1 MSAPRQPQPRAG
13 SGASRYRG
21 GGAAATGTAT
31 GGGGAGG
38 AAAGRA
44 AGPGLRLPPAPAMA
58 LPRGFSLI
66 LLLLP
71 VLGGPGATITIP
83 QEFLQPPELTE
94 QPPEQLVVFPSDDVV
109 LKCAATGNPP
119 VQYRW
124 TREDEPFV
132 PEEHPGVSLAPG
144 SGTLLINAS
153 LAGRLQGRYRC
164 AATNALGTALSTE
177 SRVIAENTPQW
188 PKEKVL
194 PVEVEEGDPVV
205 LPCDPPKSAVPPK
218 IYWLN
223 SRIVHIAQDARVS
236 MGQDGFL
243 YFANA
248 LVRDSHP
255 DYICH
260 AHYLGP
266 RTIIQKEPLD
276 LRVAPSNMVQFR
288 RPRLVVP
295 RDPQPSHI
303 ALRGGTLVL
312 ECIAEGLPTPSVRW
326 QRLNGPLPLGRV
338 SLENFNK
345 TLRLRDVE
353 EADDGEYECVAE
365 NSQGQARRSHL
376 VTVEAAPYW
385 VRRPQSGLFGPGEAA
400 RLDCAVQGKP
410 RPLLSWRINGVPIDE
425 VPGSARRVVRD
436 GALVLSRLEPNDT
449 MVAQCE
455 AHNSHGH
462 LLANAFVY
470 VIELPV
476 KILTADDTPYAVVEN
491 RTVFLHCRTFGAP
504 APTVEWLT
512 PGLEPALQD
521 DRAFVFTNGTL
532 RLGPVVRGDAGTF
545 TCKAHNAHSN
555 DSVSAHLD
563 VRVATRIEV
572 PPQSMT
578 AKKGQT
584 VTFRCSATFDP
595 GLSPRGLVWYRDGQR
610 LQDTADSDKYVLS
623 GDTLTVTMVDYVD
636 QGTFRCR
643 AWTELDAVEA
653 EAQLRVVGR
662 PGPVRDLQ
670 VLEVDERQV
679 RLSWTPG
686 DDNNSPVEKF
696 VVEEKEEL
704 FGARRFVERVTVPGG
719 QPWAQLTL
727 SPYGQ
732 YRFRVLAANAYGRG
746 EPSVPSEP
754 ITTAPAAPERNPGGV
769 KGEGNETSNMI
780 ITWQPLAP
788 GDWNAAEVRYRV
800 QWRPLEPD
808 GGRWHEETVPGPPVV
823 VAGTPTFSPYEIRVQ
838 ALNDFGKGPE
848 PAVTIGYSGEDLPLV
863 YPENVGV
870 EILNSTSVRVR
881 WSLTVPALDLRGHL
895 RGFRVLYWHEGWVG
909 ERARRQVPPAPPG
922 AASPPPR
929 VLAVPGEARGVLLG
943 GLRPWSRYRLR
954 VLVFN
959 GRGDGPPS
967 DEIHFDTPEGVPGP
981 PEELHVERM
990 NETTLAL
997 EWKRPRHPNGVLTG
1011 FRLQYRPENHSE
1023 EEPPEELSFPAGT
1036 LNTTLG
1042 RLQPHARYRLAL
1054 RALSRVGPGAPVL
1067 RIGSLRPEPVLPVLG
1082 SVVVG
1087 EVGEDFTVLHWTLAH
1102 PQADIEFK
1110 VQYMSK
1116 TTEGS
1121 WHDSGSVNSSL
1132 GLFRL
1137 RDLSPG
1143 TSYRVQFVGRNHS
1156 GHHIP
1161 FWESEVQTNGTLL
1174 PRPASGFATE
1184 GWFIGFVSAVVLLL
1198 LLLLILCFIKRS
1210 KGGKYSVKD
1219 KEDTQADSE
1228 ARPMKDETFGEYRS
1242 LESDGEEKASRS
1254 SGRSL
1259 GAAGAALGSD
1269 DSLAGYG
1276 GSADVQFNE
1285 DGSFIGQYSGT
1296 RGSGPA
1302 SPGAAAPLD

>member
-1 MSAPRQPQPRAG
+1 MSAPRQPQPRAA
-13 SGASRYRG
+13 SGAS
-21 GGAAATGTAT
+21 
-31 GGGGAGG
+31 
-38 AAAGRA
+38 
-44 AGPGLRLPPAPAMA
+44 RLPPAPAMA
-58 LPRGFSLI
+58 LPRGFGL

-71 VLGGPGATITIP
+71 ALGGPGAAITIP
-83 QEFLQPPELTE
+83 SEYGPHEFLQPPELTE

-164 AATNALGTALSTE
+164 AASNALGTALSTE

-205 LPCDPPKSAVPPK
+205 LPCDPPKSAVSPK

-243 YFANA
+243 YFANT
-248 LVRDSHP
+248 LVGDSHP

-276 LRVAPSNMVQFR
+276 LRVAPSNMVQSR

-295 RDPQPSHI
+295 RDSQPSHV

-326 QRLNGPLPLGRV
+326 QRLNGPLPRGRV

-385 VRRPQSGLFGPGEAA
+385 VRRPQSGVFGPGEVA
-400 RLDCAVQGKP
+400 RLECAVQGKP
-410 RPLLSWRINGVPIDE
+410 RPRLAWRINGVPIDE
-425 VPGSARRVVRD
+425 VPGSARRVVQE
-436 GALVLSRLEPNDT
+436 GALVLSQLEPNDT
-449 MVAQCE
+449 LVAQCE
-455 AHNSHGH
+455 AQNSHGR

-470 VIELPV
+470 VVELPV
-476 KILTADDTPYAVVEN
+476 KILTQDETQYMVVEN
-491 RTVFLHCRTFGAP
+491 RTVFLHCRAFGAP

-532 RLGPVVRGDAGTF
+532 RLRPVARGDGGTF
-545 TCKAHNAHSN
+545 TCRAHNAHSN
-555 DSVSAHLD
+555 ASISAHLD
-563 VRVATRIEV
+563 IRVATRIEV
-572 PPQSMT
+572 PPQSVT

-584 VTFRCSATFDP
+584 VTFRCVAAFDP
-595 GLSPRGLVWYRDGQR
+595 ELSPRGLEWHRDGQR

-623 GDTLTVTMVDYVD
+623 GDTLTVTAVDYTD

-643 AWTELDAVEA
+643 AWTWLDAAEA

-662 PGPVRDLQ
+662 PGPVWDLQ
-670 VLEVDERQV
+670 VLEINERQV

-696 VVEEKEEL
+696 VVEEEEG
-704 FGARRFVERVTVPGG
+704 FFSAGRFVERVTVPGG
-719 QPWAQLTL
+719 QPWALLTL

-732 YRFRVLAANAYGRG
+732 YRFRVLATNAYGRG
-746 EPSVPSEP
+746 EPSAPSAP
-754 ITTAPAAPERNPGGV
+754 IDIPAAAPERNPGGV
-769 KGEGNETSNMI
+769 KGEGNETSNMV

-800 QWRPLEPD
+800 QWRPLEPE
-808 GGRWHEETVPGPPVV
+808 GGRWHEKTVPAPPVV
-823 VAGTPTFSPYEIRVQ
+823 VGGTPTFSPYEIRVQ
-838 ALNDFGKGPE
+838 AVNDAGKGPE
-848 PAVTIGYSGEDLPLV
+848 PPVTIGYSGEDLPLL

-881 WSLTVPALDLRGHL
+881 WSLTGPPRDLRGHL

-909 ERARRQVPPAPPG
+909 ERARRQAPPAPPG
-922 AASPPPR
+922 APPSPR
-929 VLAVPGEARGVLLG
+929 VVTVPGEAHGVVLG

-967 DEIHFDTPEGVPGP
+967 DEIRFDTPEDVPGP
-981 PEELHVERM
+981 PEELHVERVD
-990 NETTLAL
+990 ETTLAL
-997 EWKRPRHPNGVLTG
+997 EWKRPRHPNGVLMG
-1011 FRLQYRPENHSE
+1011 FLLQYRPENHSE
-1023 EEPPEELSFPAGT
+1023 AEPPNEITFPAGT

-1042 RLQPHARYRLAL
+1042 RLQPRARYRLAL
-1054 RALSRVGPGAPVL
+1054 HALSRVGPGAPLL
-1067 RIGSLRPEPVLPVLG
+1067 RLGSLRPEPVLPVLG

-1102 PQADIEFK
+1102 PQANVEFK

-1121 WHDSGSVNSSL
+1121 WQDSGSVNSSL

-1156 GHHIP
+1156 GHHVP

-1174 PRPASGFATE
+1174 PRPARGFATE
-1184 GWFIGFVSAVVLLL
+1184 GWFIGFVSAAVLLL

>member
-1 MSAPRQPQPRAG
+1 
-13 SGASRYRG
+13 
-21 GGAAATGTAT
+21 
-31 GGGGAGG
+31 
-38 AAAGRA
+38 
-44 AGPGLRLPPAPAMA
+44 MA
-58 LPRGFSLI
+58 LPRGFSLV

-71 VLGGPGATITIP
+71 VLGGPGAAITIP

-164 AATNALGTALSTE
+164 AASNALGTALSTE

-276 LRVAPSNMVQFR
+276 LRVAPSNMVQSR

-365 NSQGQARRSHL
+365 NSQGRARSSHL

-385 VRRPQSGLFGPGEAA
+385 VRRPQSGVFGPGEAA

-425 VPGSARRVVRD
+425 VPGSARRAVRD

-470 VIELPV
+470 VVELPV
-476 KILTADDTPYAVVEN
+476 KILTADETQYAVVEN

-545 TCKAHNAHSN
+545 TCRAHNTHSN

-563 VRVATRIEV
+563 VRAATRIEV
-572 PPQSMT
+572 PPQSVT

-584 VTFRCSATFDP
+584 VTFRCGAAFDP
-595 GLSPRGLVWYRDGQR
+595 GLSPRGLLWYRDGQR
-610 LQDTADSDKYVLS
+610 LQDTADSDN
-623 GDTLTVTMVDYVD
+623 GDTLTVTTVDYVD

-643 AWTELDAVEA
+643 AWTQLDAVEA

-670 VLEVDERQV
+670 VLEADERQV

-696 VVEEKEEL
+696 VVEQEEEL
-704 FGARRFVERVTVPGG
+704 FSAGRFVERVTVPGG
-719 QPWAQLTL
+719 QPWALLTL
-727 SPYGQ
+727 SPYGR

-746 EPSVPSEP
+746 EPSAPSEP
-754 ITTAPAAPERNPGGV
+754 ITTPPAAPERNPGGV

-780 ITWQPLAP
+780 ITWQPLPP

-800 QWRPLEPD
+800 QWRPLEAER
-808 GGRWHEETVPGPPVV
+808 GRWHEQTVPGPPVLV
-823 VAGTPTFSPYEIRVQ
+823 GDTPTFSPYEIRVQ
-838 ALNDFGKGPE
+838 ALNEAGKGPE

-881 WSLTVPALDLRGHL
+881 WSLTGPPRDLRGHL

-909 ERARRQVPPAPPG
+909 ERARRHVPPVPPG
-922 AASPPPR
+922 AAPPPPR
-929 VLAVPGEARGVLLG
+929 VLAVPGEARGVVLG

-967 DEIHFDTPEGVPGP
+967 DEIRFDTPEGGESPPVPELPHGPPQSALWDPRCPPTSASPGP
-981 PEELHVERM
+981 PQSSL
-990 NETTLAL
+990 
-997 EWKRPRHPNGVLTG
+997 WDPR
-1011 FRLQYRPENHSE
+1011 
-1023 EEPPEELSFPAGT
+1023 
-1036 LNTTLG
+1036 LG

-1067 RIGSLRPEPVLPVLG
+1067 RLGSLRPEPGACPVPG
-1082 SVVVG
+1082 GGGGGGGYVHG
-1087 EVGEDFTVLHWTLAH
+1087 DTPQVGEDFT
-1102 PQADIEFK
+1102 ADIEFK

-1174 PRPASGFATE
+1174 PRPTSSFATE

-1228 ARPMKDETFGEYRS
+1228 ARPMKDETFGEYRW
-1242 LESDGEEKASRS
+1242 EKASRS

>member
-1 MSAPRQPQPRAG
+1 MSAPRQPQPRAA
-13 SGASRYRG
+13 SGAS
-21 GGAAATGTAT
+21 
-31 GGGGAGG
+31 
-38 AAAGRA
+38 
-44 AGPGLRLPPAPAMA
+44 RLPPAPAMA
-58 LPRGFSLI
+58 LPRGFGL

-71 VLGGPGATITIP
+71 ALGGPGAAITIP
-83 QEFLQPPELTE
+83 SEYGPHEFLQPPELTE

-164 AATNALGTALSTE
+164 AASNALGTALSTE

-205 LPCDPPKSAVPPK
+205 LPCDPPKSAVSPK

-243 YFANA
+243 YFANT
-248 LVRDSHP
+248 LVGDSHP

-276 LRVAPSNMVQFR
+276 LRVAPSNMVQSR

-295 RDPQPSHI
+295 RDSQPSHV

-326 QRLNGPLPLGRV
+326 QRLNGPLPRGRV

-385 VRRPQSGLFGPGEAA
+385 VRRPQSGVFGPGEVA
-400 RLDCAVQGKP
+400 RLECAVQGKP
-410 RPLLSWRINGVPIDE
+410 RPRLAWRINGVPIDE
-425 VPGSARRVVRD
+425 VPGSARRVVQE
-436 GALVLSRLEPNDT
+436 GALVLSQLEPNDT
-449 MVAQCE
+449 LVAQCE
-455 AHNSHGH
+455 AQNSHGR

-470 VIELPV
+470 VVELPV
-476 KILTADDTPYAVVEN
+476 KILTQDETQYMVVEN
-491 RTVFLHCRTFGAP
+491 RTVFLHCRAFGAP

-532 RLGPVVRGDAGTF
+532 RLRPVARGDGGTF
-545 TCKAHNAHSN
+545 TCRAHNAHSN
-555 DSVSAHLD
+555 ASISAHLD
-563 VRVATRIEV
+563 IRVATRIEV
-572 PPQSMT
+572 PPQSVT

-584 VTFRCSATFDP
+584 VTFRCVAAFDP
-595 GLSPRGLVWYRDGQR
+595 ELSPRGLEWHRDGQR

-623 GDTLTVTMVDYVD
+623 GDTLTVTAVDYTD

-643 AWTELDAVEA
+643 AWTWLDAAEA

-662 PGPVRDLQ
+662 PGPVWDLQ
-670 VLEVDERQV
+670 VLEINERQV

-696 VVEEKEEL
+696 VVEEEEG
-704 FGARRFVERVTVPGG
+704 FFSAGRFVERVTVPGG
-719 QPWAQLTL
+719 QPWALLTL

-732 YRFRVLAANAYGRG
+732 YRFRVLATNAYGRG
-746 EPSVPSEP
+746 EPSAPSAP
-754 ITTAPAAPERNPGGV
+754 IDIPAAAPERNPGGV
-769 KGEGNETSNMI
+769 KGEGNETSNMV

-800 QWRPLEPD
+800 QWRPLEPE
-808 GGRWHEETVPGPPVV
+808 GGRWHEKTVPAPPVV
-823 VAGTPTFSPYEIRVQ
+823 VGGTPTFSPYEIRVQ
-838 ALNDFGKGPE
+838 AVNDAGKGPE
-848 PAVTIGYSGEDLPLV
+848 PPVTIGYSGEDLPLL

-881 WSLTVPALDLRGHL
+881 WSLTGPPRDLRGHL

-909 ERARRQVPPAPPG
+909 ERARRQAPPAPPG
-922 AASPPPR
+922 APPSPR
-929 VLAVPGEARGVLLG
+929 VVTVPGEAHGVVLG

-967 DEIHFDTPEGVPGP
+967 DEIRFDTPEDVPGP
-981 PEELHVERM
+981 PEELHVERVD
-990 NETTLAL
+990 ETTLAL
-997 EWKRPRHPNGVLTG
+997 EWKRPRHPNGVLMG
-1011 FRLQYRPENHSE
+1011 FLLQYRPENHSE
-1023 EEPPEELSFPAGT
+1023 AEPPNEITFPAGT

-1042 RLQPHARYRLAL
+1042 RLQPRARYRLAL
-1054 RALSRVGPGAPVL
+1054 HALSRVGPGAPLL
-1067 RIGSLRPEPVLPVLG
+1067 RLGSLRPEPVLPVLG

-1102 PQADIEFK
+1102 PQANVEFK

-1121 WHDSGSVNSSL
+1121 WQDSGSVNSSL

-1156 GHHIP
+1156 GHHVP

-1174 PRPASGFATE
+1174 PRPARGFATE
-1184 GWFIGFVSAVVLLL
+1184 GWFIGFVSAAVLLL

-1210 KGGKYSVKD
+1210 KGVKD

>member
-13 SGASRYRG
+13 SGASR
-21 GGAAATGTAT
+21 
-31 GGGGAGG
+31 
-38 AAAGRA
+38 
-44 AGPGLRLPPAPAMA
+44 PPLPPAPAMA
-58 LPRGFSLI
+58 LPRGLG
-66 LLLLP
+66 LLLLLA
-71 VLGGPGATITIP
+71 LGGPGAAITIP
-83 QEFLQPPELTE
+83 PEYGLHELLQPPELTE

-124 TREDEPFV
+124 TREDQPFV
-132 PEEHPGVSLAPG
+132 PEEHPGVTVAPG
-144 SGTLLINAS
+144 AGTLVINAS

-164 AATNALGTALSTE
+164 FAANALGTALSLE
-177 SRVIAENTPQW
+177 ARVIAENTPQW
-188 PKEKVL
+188 PKEKVM

-248 LVRDSHP
+248 LVGDSHP

-276 LRVAPSNMVQFR
+276 LRVAPSNLVQSR

-295 RDPQPSHI
+295 RDPQAPHV

-312 ECIAEGLPTPSVRW
+312 ECIAEGLPTPAVRW
-326 QRLNGPLPLGRV
+326 QRLNGPLPRGRV

-345 TLRLRDVE
+345 TLRLRAVE

-365 NSQGQARRSHL
+365 NSQGQVHHSHL

-385 VRRPQSGLFGPGEAA
+385 VRRPQSGVFGPGETA
-400 RLDCAVQGKP
+400 RLDCQVEGKP
-410 RPLLSWRINGVPIDE
+410 RPRITWCLNGVPIEE
-425 VPGSARRVVRD
+425 VPGDGRRAVRE

-449 MVAQCE
+449 LVAQCE
-455 AHNSHGH
+455 AHNRHGR

-470 VIELPV
+470 VVELPV
-476 KILTADDTPYAVVEN
+476 KILTPDETPYAVVEN
-491 RTVFLHCRTFGAP
+491 RTVFLHCWAFGAP

-532 RLGPVVRGDAGTF
+532 RLGPAALGDGGPF
-545 TCKAHNAHSN
+545 TCRAHNAHSN
-555 DSVSAHLD
+555 ASVVAHLD
-563 VRVATRIEV
+563 VKVATRIEV
-572 PPQSMT
+572 PQSTT
-578 AKKGQT
+578 AKKGET
-584 VTFRCSATFDP
+584 VTFRCVAAFDP
-595 GLSPRGLVWYRDGQR
+595 GLAPRGLEWRRDGR
-610 LQDTADSDKYVLS
+610 LLRETADSDKYSLT
-623 GDTLTVTMVDYVD
+623 GDTLTVAGVDYAD
-636 QGTFRCR
+636 QGTFSCR
-643 AWTELDAVEA
+643 AWTLLDAVEA

-662 PGPVRDLQ
+662 PGPVRELQ
-670 VLEVDERQV
+670 VLEVGERQV
-679 RLSWTPG
+679 RLTWTPG
-686 DDNNSPVEKF
+686 DEHNSPVEKF
-696 VVEEKEEL
+696 VVEEEEGI
-704 FGARRFVERVTVPGG
+704 FAPGRFVERLTVPGE
-719 QPWAQLTL
+719 QPWAPLTL
-727 SPYGQ
+727 SPYGR

-746 EPSVPSEP
+746 EPSAPSAP
-754 ITTAPAAPERNPGGV
+754 ISTPPAAPERNPGGV
-769 KGEGNETSNMI
+769 KGEGNETNNLV

-788 GDWNAAEVRYRV
+788 GEWNAAEVRYRV
-800 QWRPLEPD
+800 QWRALEPAL
-808 GGRWHEETVPGPPVV
+808 GRWREETVGGPPVV
-823 VAGTPTFSPYEIRVQ
+823 VGGTPTFSPYEIRVQ
-838 ALNDFGKGPE
+838 AVNDAGKGPE
-848 PAVTIGYSGEDLPLV
+848 PLIVGYSGEDLPLV

-881 WSLTVPALDLRGHL
+881 WSLAGPPRDLRGHL
-895 RGFRVLYWHEGWVG
+895 RGFRVLYWREGWVG
-909 ERARRQVPPAPPG
+909 ERARRQAPPAPPAG
-922 AASPPPR
+922 HPG
-929 VLAVPGEARGVLLG
+929 VLTVPGEASGVLLG
-943 GLRPWSRYRLR
+943 GLRPWSRYRLQ
-954 VLVFN
+954 VVVFN

-967 DEIHFDTPEGVPGP
+967 DEIRFDTPEGVPGP
-981 PEELHVERM
+981 PEELHVERVG
-990 NETTLAL
+990 ETTLAL

-1011 FRLQYRPENHSE
+1011 FLLQYRQVNQTEWGLPDEI
-1023 EEPPEELSFPAGT
+1023 SFPAGT

-1042 RLQPHARYRLAL
+1042 RLAPRGRYRFAL
-1054 RALSRVGPGAPVL
+1054 HALTRLGPGPALL
-1067 RIGSLRPEPVLPVLG
+1067 RQGSLLPEPVLPVLG

-1102 PQADIEFK
+1102 QANIEFE

-1116 TTEGS
+1116 TTEEP
-1121 WHDSGSVNSSL
+1121 WRTSGRANSSL
-1132 GLFRL
+1132 GLYRL
-1137 RDLSPG
+1137 GDLRPG

-1156 GHHIP
+1156 GERVA
-1161 FWESEVQTNGTLL
+1161 FWESEVQTNGTLV
-1174 PRPASGFATE
+1174 PSPAGGFATE

-1219 KEDTQADSE
+1219 KEDTQVDSE
-1228 ARPMKDETFGEYRS
+1228 ARPMKDETFGEY
-1242 LESDGEEKASRS
+1242 SDGEEKASGS

-1259 GAAGAALGSD
+1259 AATGAALGSD

-1285 DGSFIGQYSGT
+1285 DGSFIGQYSGA
-1296 RGSGPA
+1296 RGTAAGSSGPEP
-1302 SPGAAAPLD
+1302 SAAPPLD